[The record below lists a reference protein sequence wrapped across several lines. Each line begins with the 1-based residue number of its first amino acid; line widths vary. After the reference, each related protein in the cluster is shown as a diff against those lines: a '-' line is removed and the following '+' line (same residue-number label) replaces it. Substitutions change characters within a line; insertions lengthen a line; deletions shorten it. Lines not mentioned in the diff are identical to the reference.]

1 MIVKLTTQD
10 MKTQKGK
17 ANETQWVLGEWHE
30 AKGTGK
36 RLCSDAY
43 LHFYPNI
50 EMAIL
55 RNCMDANIKNPRA
68 FECEAKGVNEET
80 LKCGAKW
87 LRIVREIR
95 LPTITSEERVFT
107 AILLAL
113 DVYDTP
119 EFEQWAVAW
128 CDGKRDKSAGER
140 AVRTAKWTTSEWITP
155 ERAAAMWATEAAIM
169 AAWPLIKASERA
181 TELTTEVAIMTAEA
195 AAKTSLMVT
204 EALTT
209 EQIRKIISFGLKQE
223 I

>member
-30 AKGTGK
+30 AKGIGK

-55 RNCMDANIKNPRA
+55 RNCMDANIVNPRA
-68 FECEAKGVNEET
+68 FECEAEGVNEET
-80 LKCGAKW
+80 LKCGAKR
-87 LRIVREIR
+87 LRIVREIKM
-95 LPTITSEERVFT
+95 PTVTNEERTFT

-113 DVYDTP
+113 AIYDAP

-128 CDGKRDKSAGER
+128 CDGNRDKSAGER
-140 AVRTAKWTTSEWITP
+140 AIRTSEWTTSKWTIL
-155 ERAAAMWATEAAIM
+155 ERAAAEWATEAAI
-169 AAWPLIKASERA
+169 RA
-181 TELTTEVAIMTAEA
+181 T
-195 AAKTSLMVT
+195 
-204 EALTT
+204 
-209 EQIRKIISFGLKQE
+209 
-223 I
+223 